1 MILIDSVMVRD
12 SEMARCVKFKRGM
25 ETASW
30 PYLEIQS
37 KLQKTATQTTIIRFD
52 QHRPSIL
59 VTEHIPVKGGIRLTL
74 KKYSIFTLNLLLF
87 VPYNK

>member
-1 MILIDSVMVRD
+1 MECD
-12 SEMARCVKFKRGM
+12 SEMARSVNFKRGM

-37 KLQKTATQTTIIRFD
+37 KLQTTAIKATIIRFD
-52 QHRPSIL
+52 QLRPSIL
-59 VTEHIPVKGGIRLTL
+59 VTEHIPVEGGIRWTL
-74 KKYSIFTLNLLLF
+74 KKYIIFTYNILLF